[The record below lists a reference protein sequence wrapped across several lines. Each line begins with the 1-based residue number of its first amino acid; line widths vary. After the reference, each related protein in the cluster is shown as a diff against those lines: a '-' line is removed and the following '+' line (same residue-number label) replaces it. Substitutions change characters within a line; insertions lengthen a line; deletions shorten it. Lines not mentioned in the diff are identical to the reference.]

1 MSVPH
6 RQERPRTPLL
16 PLQLR
21 SGPWL
26 GALFIVLVLIVW
38 FAGLETRALIEPDEG
53 RYAEI
58 AREMFASGDWVMPR
72 FDGFKFYDKPPL
84 QYWATTLTYHAFGVH
99 HWTARL
105 WSALAGLLSVLAVW
119 YAARRVWDPRRG
131 RLAALVCVSLFLVV
145 AAGHINSL
153 DMGVAA
159 FLTVALATILIA
171 EHGCNSTA
179 SQRRWMLATWAAMGL
194 AVLSKGLIGVVLP
207 GATLFVYMVWQ
218 RDGNLLRRLHLI
230 PGLAILLTLTMP
242 WFVLLARRDD
252 QFLSFFFI
260 HEHFGR
266 FLSKV
271 ANRNQPFW
279 YYLPIVIAGLLPW
292 TAFLSVT
299 LRNAW
304 RQAIHEKEGATRLV
318 LIWTVVVLLFFSL
331 SGAKLPLY
339 VLPMFPALAWLVASA
354 ITQME
359 TMAIARRLLA
369 IAILAAIGVG
379 LALWLPNSHLLKGSQ
394 APYAA
399 ICSLAAVAMGLLAV
413 GTGLGFVLAHRGRS
427 DAAIAAA
434 ALGGLLFTQALLF
447 AYQRLA
453 PITSAQTM
461 ATLARHY
468 VQPEAPVYAVQ
479 MFYRGLPFYLQRPV
493 TLVAERP
500 YDLLTGIDW
509 EPQLQ
514 ITDLSA
520 FAAAWTSHPGAI
532 AFMPQGT
539 FETLTTEQLP
549 MHVVARTS
557 DTVIVQNPAPR

>member
-1 MSVPH
+1 MSASHRPPRVPL
-6 RQERPRTPLL
+6 RAFLALQPRH
-16 PLQLR
+16 
-21 SGPWL
+21 WL
-26 GALFIVLVLIVW
+26 AALFVALVVIVW
-38 FAGLETRALIEPDEG
+38 FAGIGTRSLIEPDEG

-84 QYWATTLTYHAFGVH
+84 QYWATTLAYHAFGVQ

-105 WSALAGLLSVLAVW
+105 FSALAGLLSVLAVW

-131 RLAALVCVSLFLVV
+131 RVAALVCVSIFLVV

-159 FLTVALATILIA
+159 FLTVALGAFLIA
-171 EHGCNSTA
+171 EHGCDSVS

-207 GATLFVYMVWQ
+207 GATLFVYIVWQ
-218 RDGNLLRRLHLI
+218 RDWNLLRRLHLI
-230 PGLAILLTLTMP
+230 PGLAILLALTVP
-242 WFVLLARRDD
+242 WFVLLARTDD

-304 RQAIHEKEGATRLV
+304 RVATREKQGAMRLV
-318 LIWTVVVLLFFSL
+318 LIWTVVVLLFFSI

-339 VLPMFPALAWLVASA
+339 VLPMFPAFAWLIAGA
-354 ITQME
+354 ITQLE
-359 TMAIARRLLA
+359 SMAIARRLLP
-369 IAILAAIGVG
+369 IAILAVIGAG
-379 LALWLPNSHLLKGSQ
+379 LALWLPYSNLLKGAQ
-394 APYAA
+394 AAYSA
-399 ICSLAAVAMGLLAV
+399 ICSLAAVAMTLMAV
-413 GTGLGFVLAHRGRS
+413 GAGIAWTLARRGRV

-453 PITSAQTM
+453 PTASAQTM
-461 ATLARHY
+461 AALARPY
-468 VQPEAPVYAVQ
+468 VRADAPVYAVQ

-500 YDLLTGIDW
+500 YDLLAGIDW

-514 ITDLSA
+514 IADLSA
-520 FAAAWTSHPGAI
+520 FAAAWTAHPGAV

-539 FETLTTEQLP
+539 FQTLMQQQLS

-557 DTVIVQNPAPR
+557 DTVIVQNP

>member
-1 MSVPH
+1 MSASHQPPRVPL
-6 RQERPRTPLL
+6 RAFPALQPRH
-16 PLQLR
+16 
-21 SGPWL
+21 WL
-26 GALFIVLVLIVW
+26 AALFIALVVIVW
-38 FAGLETRALIEPDEG
+38 FAGIGSRSLIEPDEG

-58 AREMFASGDWVMPR
+58 AREMFASGNWVMPR

-84 QYWATTLTYHAFGVH
+84 QYWATTLAYHAFGVQ

-105 WSALAGLLSVLAVW
+105 FSALAGLLSVLAVW
-119 YAARRVWDPRRG
+119 YAAHRVWDPRRG

-153 DMGVAA
+153 DMGVAS
-159 FLTVALATILIA
+159 FLTVALAAFLIA
-171 EHGCNSTA
+171 EHGCDSTA
-179 SQRRWMLATWAAMGL
+179 SQRRWMLATWAAMAL
-194 AVLSKGLIGVVLP
+194 AVMSKGLIGVVLP

-218 RDGNLLRRLHLI
+218 RDWSLLRRLQLI
-230 PGLAILLTLTMP
+230 PGLAILLALTVP

-304 RQAIHEKEGATRLV
+304 RVATREKQGAMQLV
-318 LIWTVVVLLFFSL
+318 LVWTAVVLLFFSL

-339 VLPMFPALAWLVASA
+339 VLPMFPAFAWLIAGT
-354 ITQME
+354 ITQLE
-359 TMAIARRLLA
+359 PIAIARRLLP
-369 IAILAAIGVG
+369 IAILAAIGAG
-379 LALWLPNSHLLKGSQ
+379 LALWLPYSNLLKGTQ
-394 APYAA
+394 ASYAA
-399 ICSLAAVAMGLLAV
+399 ICTLAAMAMALLAA
-413 GTGLGFVLAHRGRS
+413 GTGSAWTLARRGRV

-434 ALGGLLFTQALLF
+434 ALGGLLFTQVLLF

-453 PITSAQTM
+453 PTASAQTM
-461 ATLARHY
+461 AALARPY
-468 VQPEAPVYAVQ
+468 VRADAPVYAVQ

-500 YDLLTGIDW
+500 YDLLAGIDW

-514 ITDLSA
+514 IADLST
-520 FAAAWTSHPGAI
+520 FAAAWTAHPGAV
-532 AFMPQGT
+532 AFMPAVT
-539 FETLTTEQLP
+539 FQTLMQQQLP
-549 MHVVARTS
+549 MHEVARTS
-557 DTVIVQNPAPR
+557 DTVIVQNPESP

>member
-1 MSVPH
+1 MSASHRPPRVPL
-6 RQERPRTPLL
+6 RAFLALQPRH
-16 PLQLR
+16 
-21 SGPWL
+21 WL
-26 GALFIVLVLIVW
+26 AALFVALVVIVW
-38 FAGLETRALIEPDEG
+38 FAGIGTRSLIEPDEG

-58 AREMFASGDWVMPR
+58 AREMFASGNWVMPR

-84 QYWATTLTYHAFGVH
+84 QYWATTLAYHAFGVQ

-105 WSALAGLLSVLAVW
+105 FSALAGLLSVLAVW

-131 RLAALVCVSLFLVV
+131 RVAALVCVSLFLVV

-159 FLTVALATILIA
+159 FLTVALGAFLIA
-171 EHGCNSTA
+171 EHGCDSVS

-207 GATLFVYMVWQ
+207 GATLFVYIVWQ
-218 RDGNLLRRLHLI
+218 RDWNLLRRLHLI
-230 PGLAILLTLTMP
+230 PGLAILLALTVP
-242 WFVLLARRDD
+242 WFVLLARTDD

-304 RQAIHEKEGATRLV
+304 RVATREKQGAMRLV
-318 LIWTVVVLLFFSL
+318 LIWTVVVLLFFSI

-339 VLPMFPALAWLVASA
+339 VLPMFPAFAWLIAGA
-354 ITQME
+354 ITQLE
-359 TMAIARRLLA
+359 SMAIARRLLP
-369 IAILAAIGVG
+369 IAILAVIGAG
-379 LALWLPNSHLLKGSQ
+379 LALWLPYSNLLKGAQ
-394 APYAA
+394 AAYSA
-399 ICSLAAVAMGLLAV
+399 ICSLAAVAMTLLAV
-413 GTGLGFVLAHRGRS
+413 GAGIAWTLARRGRV

-453 PITSAQTM
+453 PTASAQTM
-461 ATLARHY
+461 AALARPY
-468 VQPEAPVYAVQ
+468 VRADAPVYAVQ

-500 YDLLTGIDW
+500 YDLLAGIDW

-514 ITDLSA
+514 IADLSA
-520 FAAAWTSHPGAI
+520 FAAAWTAHPGAV

-539 FETLTTEQLP
+539 FQTLMQQQLS

-557 DTVIVQNPAPR
+557 DTVIVQNPESQ

>member
-1 MSVPH
+1 MSASHRPPRVPL
-6 RQERPRTPLL
+6 RAFLALQPRH
-16 PLQLR
+16 
-21 SGPWL
+21 WL
-26 GALFIVLVLIVW
+26 AALFVALLVIVW
-38 FAGLETRALIEPDEG
+38 FAGIGTRSLIEPDEG

-84 QYWATTLTYHAFGVH
+84 QYWATTLSYQAFGVQ

-105 WSALAGLLSVLAVW
+105 FSALTGLLSVVAVW
-119 YAARRVWDPRRG
+119 YAGRRVWDPRRG

-159 FLTVALATILIA
+159 FLTVALATFLIA
-171 EHGCNSTA
+171 EHGCDSTA

-207 GATLFVYMVWQ
+207 GATLFVYVLWQ
-218 RDGNLLRRLHLI
+218 RDWALLRRLQLI
-230 PGLAILLTLTMP
+230 PGLAILLALTAP

-279 YYLPIVIAGLLPW
+279 YYLPILIAGLLPW
-292 TAFLSVT
+292 TAFLSAS

-304 RQAIHEKEGATRLV
+304 RHATREKEGATRLV

-339 VLPMFPALAWLVASA
+339 VLPMFPAFAWLIASA
-354 ITQME
+354 ITQLE
-359 TMAIARRLLA
+359 SSAIARRLLP
-369 IAILAAIGVG
+369 IAILAAIGLV
-379 LALWLPNSHLLKGSQ
+379 LTSWLPYSHLLKGTQ
-394 APYAA
+394 AAYAV
-399 ICSLAAVAMGLLAV
+399 ICIPIAVSMALLAAGTGIAWLLAR
-413 GTGLGFVLAHRGRS
+413 RGRS

-453 PITSAQTM
+453 PTTSAQ
-461 ATLARHY
+461 ALAAIARPY
-468 VQPEAPVYAVQ
+468 VRADAPVYTVQ

-500 YDLLTGIDW
+500 YDLLAGIDW

-514 ITDLSA
+514 IAELSA
-520 FAAAWTSHPGAI
+520 FATAWTSHPGAL
-532 AFMPQGT
+532 AFMPQTT
-539 FETLTTEQLP
+539 FQTLAKQQLP
-549 MHVVARTS
+549 MQVVARTS
-557 DTVIVQNPAPR
+557 DTVIVQNPTPR